1 MFTWTCYIK
10 SICYMDFTCSS
21 QIICTHLGNIIDFHT
36 WKEINFFFP
45 QNVTNEGH
53 PCCQSSPLVEI
64 HFTCVWMNRCELL
77 KTIPVRWGKYVWFN
91 EKLLSVNPFAWQGL
105 SSFLILWKLEAS
117 CIFWCFLQSSY
128 SPSSKLKFG
137 KLRNAFGNNF
147 GKMLALVASERVV
160 D

>member
-53 PCCQSSPLVEI
+53 PCGDVNA
-64 HFTCVWMNRCELL
+64 HDGLL
-77 KTIPVRWGKYVWFN
+77 PAARLGRR
-91 EKLLSVNPFAWQGL
+91 
-105 SSFLILWKLEAS
+105 SFP
-117 CIFWCFLQSSY
+117 Y
-128 SPSSKLKFG
+128 HTSSKRDIK
-137 KLRNAFGNNF
+137 
-147 GKMLALVASERVV
+147 
-160 D
+160 